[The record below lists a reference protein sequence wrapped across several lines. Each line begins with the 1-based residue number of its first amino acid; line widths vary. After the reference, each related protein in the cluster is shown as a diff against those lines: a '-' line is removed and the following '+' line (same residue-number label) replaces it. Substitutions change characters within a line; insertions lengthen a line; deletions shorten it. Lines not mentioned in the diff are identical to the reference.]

1 MGNWYG
7 LEGSGKNGEE
17 REREASNSEHGPPFM
32 CWRWHRRWP
41 FYRCQQGPRWLFAA
55 LTTRPLLF
63 MPLLPSIFFRLL
75 SVEKREQ
82 LILPLGFRHW
92 ARRAIDVRVALS
104 TFWSRA
110 ASPLDCHQFT
120 RVLNDCGCSA
130 LLSDLRLQ
138 LDLPTENTTL
148 GSRRRQY
155 LPGDARVRVGN

>member
-1 MGNWYG
+1 MV
-7 LEGSGKNGEE
+7 KE
-17 REREASNSEHGPPFM
+17 RSQQQRTRTALYVLALASSLAILPLPT
-32 CWRWHRRWP
+32 RST
-41 FYRCQQGPRWLFAA
+41 LVVAA

-63 MPLLPSIFFRLL
+63 TPLLPSIFFRLL

-92 ARRAIDVRVALS
+92 ARRAIDVPVALS